1 MFPFRERIDVESY
14 IPSTENMQVV
24 LAGSWWSDFLL
35 KVILSQD
42 FGLQFRLKKS
52 VKPPGLF
59 FDSHRVEC
67 VH

>member
-42 FGLQFRLKKS
+42 LRLQFRLKKS
-52 VKPPGLF
+52 VKPLGLW
-59 FDSHRVEC
+59 FDSQRVEC